1 MAFKTVGL
9 AAETIPAE
17 RIVRFVSGD
26 TTVELA
32 DDATAAYCGVSVY
45 AVSTGDPVFVYDDGQ
60 IGVPITADASYADGV
75 PLMAT
80 TNGVA
85 TTAAALTGSGTRYL
99 IGNARRAL
107 SATRVDCNVQR
118 AVSFKN
124 S

>member
-9 AAETIPAE
+9 AAGNIPAE

-26 TTVELA
+26 VTVEAAA
-32 DDATAAYCGVSVY
+32 DASAPYLGVTVY

-80 TNGVA
+80 TGGVA
-85 TTAAALTGSGTRYL
+85 TTAAGLTGAATRYL
-99 IGNARRAL
+99 IGVARRAL
-107 SATRVDCNVQR
+107 SATRVDCNIQR
-118 AVSFKN
+118 AVSFRN